1 MKAEITRDV
10 IQDLLPLY
18 LAGEA
23 SEDTAALV
31 LEYLKIDPELE
42 EIAMVAKKNDLL
54 GEVPVPLTKEDAMEA
69 YEDAKKWMV
78 VRTLGLAVIITGVV
92 MCLVTFI
99 PVAYMFL
106 IAR

>member
-31 LEYLKIDPELE
+31 SEYLKTDPELE
-42 EIAMVAKKNDLL
+42 EIAMETKKNDLL

-106 IAR
+106 IGR